1 MDPRFLRL
9 LTTLGSL
16 LLALSVAAWII
27 NRIRLRYRDN
37 DGPEEGD
44 QQLLLQISDLRR
56 EGDLTDEEYRSIK
69 GRLIKRLD
77 NTLSASPQE
86 PSESSPEHSDETDET
101 RSVSQN

>member
-27 NRIRLRYRDN
+27 SRIRLRYRDN
-37 DGPEEGD
+37 DGREEGD

-69 GRLIKRLD
+69 GRLVQKLDERLSD
-77 NTLSASPQE
+77 D
-86 PSESSPEHSDETDET
+86 PSKMEE
-101 RSVSQN
+101 